1 MQRFNVFCLC
11 CLFEVF
17 QTLGLVSVLFVAEV
31 KGSQIVQSSWEV
43 LVCCLF
49 VVIMC
54 FLKVGLKDGPV
65 CFLIDQSILVE
76 VAHVGQSLQVTVTAC
91 LLPHLQVFKCF
102 SIEATL
108 VKRSQ
113 PVQCFIIFLPVC
125 LFVVFDGFLKVF
137 VDNRAL
143 FVQYSCNPF
152 GVRQLFNKFLCNI
165 SVRTEWN
172 GKHQL
177 AILAFFNYFR
187 LLDHHRGCLCRRS
200 FGLSLVIGYCSTI
213 FLRVLPT
220 TLVFESF
227 LFVLVDDV
235 LSNLL
240 VLEGTDYFEDMLI
253 PRQSSEGVFELFGV
267 SSRTAKDGTTFA
279 ERLQLWVELSEY
291 GMQVV
296 HDLIDFCWP
305 TIDDLAD
312 IVPHLS
318 NHSHIVLFLFLTDLP
333 VALQSLLDALQTF
346 LDCVVVAGR
355 GKPVTAVRLCF
366 HFKFCDYKLQSSTI
380 LKSQHKHT

>member
-1 MQRFNVFCLC
+1 MHIAEHQLNVHYSALNVTLLSCSPYQILGSGLVVLHQFALIVDKSQIMQRFNVFCLC

-165 SVRTEWN
+165 SVRTE
-172 GKHQL
+172 
-177 AILAFFNYFR
+177 
-187 LLDHHRGCLCRRS
+187 
-200 FGLSLVIGYCSTI
+200 
-213 FLRVLPT
+213 
-220 TLVFESF
+220 
-227 LFVLVDDV
+227 
-235 LSNLL
+235 
-240 VLEGTDYFEDMLI
+240 
-253 PRQSSEGVFELFGV
+253 
-267 SSRTAKDGTTFA
+267 
-279 ERLQLWVELSEY
+279 
-291 GMQVV
+291 
-296 HDLIDFCWP
+296 
-305 TIDDLAD
+305 
-312 IVPHLS
+312 
-318 NHSHIVLFLFLTDLP
+318 
-333 VALQSLLDALQTF
+333 
-346 LDCVVVAGR
+346 
-355 GKPVTAVRLCF
+355 
-366 HFKFCDYKLQSSTI
+366 
-380 LKSQHKHT
+380 